1 MLRSMKSPQRLPR
14 QLHFK
19 VDGTG
24 SSSILIGSK
33 EAVLTKQGT
42 GRFTLTFVQPFARE
56 CVAVGSVV
64 YGAAG
69 LILSIESSSAS
80 AVAVRMYDAAG
91 VDQDADFHLIVQGFD
106 AADEY

>member
-1 MLRSMKSPQRLPR
+1 MLRSIKSPQRLPR

-24 SSSILIGSK
+24 SSSIVIGSK
-33 EAVLTKQGT
+33 DAVLSKQGT
-42 GRFTLTFVQPFARE
+42 GRFTLTFEQPFARQ
-56 CVAVGSVV
+56 CVAMGSVV

-69 LILSIESSSAS
+69 LILSISATS
-80 AVAVRMYDAAG
+80 ATAVSVRMYDAAG
-91 VDQDADFHLIVQGFD
+91 VDQDADFHLMVMGFD

>member
-106 AADEY
+106 ATDEY

>member
-1 MLRSMKSPQRLPR
+1 MLRSIKSPQRQPR

-33 EAVLTKQGT
+33 DAVLSKQGT
-42 GRFTLTFVQPFARE
+42 GRFTLTFEQPFARE
-56 CVAVGSVV
+56 CVALGSVV

-69 LILSIESSSAS
+69 LILSISASSAT
-80 AVAVRMYDAAG
+80 AVSVRMYDAAG
-91 VDQDADFHLIVQGFD
+91 VDQDADFHLMVMGFD